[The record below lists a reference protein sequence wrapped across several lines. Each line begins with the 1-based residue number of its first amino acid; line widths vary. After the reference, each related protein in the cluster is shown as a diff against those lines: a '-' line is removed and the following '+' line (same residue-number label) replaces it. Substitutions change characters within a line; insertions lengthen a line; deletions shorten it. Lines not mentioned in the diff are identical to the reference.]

1 MSRKY
6 IDHEETF
13 TVIKVKD
20 NGTLE
25 TTIGEVDP
33 FVSCAFLWKDA
44 EKMIGKTY
52 KAKGFFSGTFI
63 PLEGNIIEVEN
74 E

>member
-1 MSRKY
+1 MRRTFHRS
-6 IDHEETF
+6 EETF

-33 FVSCAFLWKDA
+33 FVSCAIPWESA
-44 EKMIGKTY
+44 QEMVGKTY
-52 KAKGFFSGTFI
+52 KAKGFFTGSFLPG
-63 PLEGNIIEVEN
+63 EGDIIEVTK
-74 E
+74 

>member
-1 MSRKY
+1 MSRT
-6 IDHEETF
+6 HHNSEETF

-33 FVSCAFLWKDA
+33 FVYGAIHWEEA
-44 EKMIGKTY
+44 ESMVGKTY
-52 KAKGFFSGTFI
+52 KATGFFSGTFV
-63 PLEGNIIEVEN
+63 PLEGYITEVIK
-74 E
+74 